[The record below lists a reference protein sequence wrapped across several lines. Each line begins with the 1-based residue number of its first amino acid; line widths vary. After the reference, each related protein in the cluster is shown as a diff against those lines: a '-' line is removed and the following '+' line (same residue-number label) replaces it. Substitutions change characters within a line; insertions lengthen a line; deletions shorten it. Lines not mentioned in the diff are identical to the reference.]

1 MSKANVKV
9 NGTTNNIANLE
20 QLQSVLGVKME
31 RTRKVSRT
39 LSEKAQIMKQVNET
53 MHNLLIDKFP
63 QYYKNID
70 TDIIVTT
77 KEGEHKLQHISGYHL
92 LFGKDITLPNGE
104 TQKGYAISKPTIYVK
119 GGNSYSC
126 LYYKIIGKTTNK

>member
-1 MSKANVKV
+1 MNKNEKSTN
-9 NGTTNNIANLE
+9 NNIANLE

-104 TQKGYAISKPTIYVK
+104 TQKGFAISKPTIYVK

-126 LYYKIIGKTTNK
+126 LYFKEIGKTTNK

>member
-1 MSKANVKV
+1 MNKNEKSTN
-9 NGTTNNIANLE
+9 NNIANLE

-126 LYYKIIGKTTNK
+126 LYFKEIGKTTNK